1 MKMYTKNLVQVAVLI
16 FMLVSTAGCGIS
28 SSNETLYDSDSFE
41 STESEPTPTAELNW
55 APKKFTQVDESIAY
69 RFTTNKGSWPCQDCN
84 FWKLTVIANQ
94 ECTNGVYA
102 ELNMKDSSGT
112 VVNWSNDSIPYL
124 GAGQKAVLTFENYP
138 YDSNLES
145 GELTKLTCHTF

>member
-1 MKMYTKNLVQVAVLI
+1 MLRSSKFQLLIPVILI
-16 FMLVSTAGCGIS
+16 FSLTGCGIS
-28 SSNETLYDSDSFE
+28 SSSETTYDSDSFE

-94 ECTNGVYA
+94 DCTNGVYA
-102 ELNMKDSSGT
+102 ELNMKDG
-112 VVNWSNDSIPYL
+112 L
-124 GAGQKAVLTFENYP
+124 L
-138 YDSNLES
+138 
-145 GELTKLTCHTF
+145 